1 MTRQLSMDLNDLGV
15 SELEQKVYDLAKLC
29 EHLRGENA
37 RLRTREAALLKER
50 QELIE
55 RNVTAKGKVE
65 SIITRL
71 NDMEYEE

>member
-1 MTRQLSMDLNDLGV
+1 MDLNDLGV
-15 SELEQKVYDLAKLC
+15 SELEQKVHDLANLC

-50 QELIE
+50 KELIE